1 MATYDEKIKDLLFK
15 TAKEA
20 INRDIL
26 FMIEKTEKYLP
37 KEYQN
42 SESKEY
48 DLVQKLRKKLTLEN
62 QTEN

>member
-37 KEYQN
+37 EEYQN
-42 SESKEY
+42 PESNEY
-48 DLVQKLRKKLTLEN
+48 NLVQKLCEKLSLEN